1 MDLQTANRNLREA
14 LIKQMVGHV
23 TGSLFAVMRFG
34 PGMPTPPP
42 LSNGIDPRDWHVV
55 EVSNFLGEGDLTM
68 FSPRSGP
75 DDACRASYFIDQSV
89 EIMGINMMG
98 DVNMP
103 HTWAASGL
111 SVSHE
116 QRAANWN
123 TARAHAQALRNGAP
137 QISGWEGAAKLSEA
151 IQQKQAATQH
161 VPSNTAQSLADEIL
175 AREAVGTEKYGTTV
189 DGNPLPAYAWHQH
202 GVEEALD
209 LAMYLRRSQADARV
223 AADAVE
229 TLFAYLCDPHGK
241 CSFSTDSEDS
251 VDVQYV
257 QNALNTLRDLFPGG
271 E

>member
-1 MDLQTANRNLREA
+1 MCDVIHCSGYGRPEHADHDAVVFGDGALDQALVAFVQVAHGRNE
-14 LIKQMVGHV
+14 
-23 TGSLFAVMRFG
+23 
-34 PGMPTPPP
+34 
-42 LSNGIDPRDWHVV
+42 
-55 EVSNFLGEGDLTM
+55 
-68 FSPRSGP
+68 
-75 DDACRASYFIDQSV
+75 
-89 EIMGINMMG
+89 
-98 DVNMP
+98 
-103 HTWAASGL
+103 
-111 SVSHE
+111 
-116 QRAANWN
+116 
-123 TARAHAQALRNGAP
+123 AHAQALRNGAP